1 MAYRDLNDSVE
12 GVNLVGTRLRLPSV
26 KRIVDF
32 VCALVLLLPMSF
44 VLLPAAIAIK
54 LTSSGPVLFRQTRYG
69 RNLKPFTIF
78 KLRTMT
84 VEENGDAFRQA
95 VKGDARITRVGT
107 FLRKTSLDELPQI
120 LNVLRGDMS
129 FVGPRPH
136 ATKHDNEFRTLIPGY
151 ERRFRVRPGITGLA
165 QIKGHRGPTETVEAM
180 AKRVKYDV
188 EYTNKASALLDLKI
202 LFATVLVVIIGKN
215 AF

>member
-26 KRIVDF
+26 KRVVDF
-32 VCALVLLLPMSF
+32 VCALVLLIPISF

-78 KLRTMT
+78 KLRTMR

-95 VKGDARITRVGT
+95 VKGDARITRVGA

>member
-26 KRIVDF
+26 KRVVDF
-32 VCALVLLLPMSF
+32 VCALVLLIPISF

-95 VKGDARITRVGT
+95 VRGDARITRVGA
-107 FLRKTSLDELPQI
+107 FLRKTSMDELPQI

-180 AKRVKYDV
+180 AKRIKYDL
-188 EYTNKASALLDLKI
+188 EYTDTASALLDLKI
-202 LFATVLVVIIGKN
+202 LFATVLVVVIGKN

>member
-1 MAYRDLNDSVE
+1 MAYRDLNDNVE
-12 GVNLVGTRLRLPSV
+12 GANLAGTRLGLPSV

-32 VCALVLLLPMSF
+32 VCALVLLLPISF

-95 VKGDARITRVGT
+95 VKGDARITRVGA
-107 FLRKTSLDELPQI
+107 FLRKTSMDELPQI

-188 EYTNKASALLDLKI
+188 EYTNTASALLDLKI
-202 LFATVLVVIIGKN
+202 LFATVLVVVIGKN

>member
-1 MAYRDLNDSVE
+1 LAYRDLNDSVE

-32 VCALVLLLPMSF
+32 VCALVLLIPISF

-78 KLRTMT
+78 KLRTMR

-95 VKGDARITRVGT
+95 VKGDARITRVGA

-180 AKRVKYDV
+180 AKRIKYDL
-188 EYTNKASALLDLKI
+188 EYTDTASALLDLKI
-202 LFATVLVVIIGKN
+202 VFATVLVVVIGKN

>member
-12 GVNLVGTRLRLPSV
+12 GVNFVGTRLRLPSV
-26 KRIVDF
+26 KRIIDF
-32 VCALVLLLPMSF
+32 VCALVLLFPISF

-95 VKGDARITRVGT
+95 VKGDARITRVGA

-136 ATKHDNEFRTLIPGY
+136 ATKHDNEFRTLIRGY

-188 EYTNKASALLDLKI
+188 EYTNNASALLDLKI

>member
-32 VCALVLLLPMSF
+32 VCALVLLIPISF

-78 KLRTMT
+78 KLRTMR

-95 VKGDARITRVGT
+95 VKGDARITRVGA

-180 AKRVKYDV
+180 AKRIKYDL
-188 EYTNKASALLDLKI
+188 EYTDTASALLDLKI
-202 LFATVLVVIIGKN
+202 VFATVLVVVIGKN